1 MKFLLQQ
8 EKRFYLFAFY
18 VGIVLIWVIQEY
30 ITLKNYANCMQSSQK
45 FFDIAEMGI
54 AFLPIFGIYLLFR
67 DINKSKKEVED
78 AQITIEH
85 LKNQNVKL
93 NEVNKSFWES
103 IQKEFKNWNFTE
115 TEKEIS
121 VLILRGLSNQQ
132 IAGLRGKSL
141 KTIENQSFSI
151 YQKSGTTG
159 KLEFIAY
166 FLSPLL
172 PEED

>member
-18 VGIVLIWVIQEY
+18 VGIVLVWVIQEY
-30 ITLKNYANCMQSSQK
+30 ITLKNYANCMQTSQK
-45 FFDIAEMGI
+45 YYDIAEMGI

-141 KTIENQSFSI
+141 KTVENQTFSI

>member
-8 EKRFYLFAFY
+8 ERRFYLFALY
-18 VGIVLIWVIQEY
+18 VGIVLIWVVQEF
-30 ITLKNYANCMQSSQK
+30 ITLKSNANCIQTTQRY
-45 FFDIAEMGI
+45 FDIAEMGI

-78 AQITIEH
+78 AQSTIQH

-93 NEVNKSFWES
+93 NEVNKNFWES

>member
-8 EKRFYLFAFY
+8 DKRFYIFALY
-18 VGIVLIWVIQEY
+18 VGVVFFWVMQEY
-30 ITLKNYANCMQSSQK
+30 FALKRNSNCIQPADK
-45 FFDIAEMGI
+45 YFDILEIGI
-54 AFLPIFGIYLLFR
+54 AFLPIFGIYLLIK
-67 DINKSKKEVED
+67 DIKNSNHEVSLAKE
-78 AQITIEH
+78 TIEH

-93 NEVNKSFWES
+93 GEVNKNFWES
-103 IQKEFKNWNFTE
+103 ILKEFKKWNFTE

-141 KTIENQSFSI
+141 KTIENQTFSI

-172 PEED
+172 PEEE

>member
-18 VGIVLIWVIQEY
+18 VGIVLVWVIQEY
-30 ITLKNYANCMQSSQK
+30 ITLKNYANCMQTSQK
-45 FFDIAEMGI
+45 YYDIAEMGI

-78 AQITIEH
+78 AQITIQH

-141 KTIENQSFSI
+141 KTVENQTFSI

>member
-8 EKRFYLFAFY
+8 DKRFYFFALY
-18 VGIVLIWVIQEY
+18 VGIVVVWVIQEY
-30 ITLKNYANCMQSSQK
+30 LSIKEYANCIKNTQRY
-45 FFDIAEMGI
+45 FDIAEIGI

-67 DINKSKKEVED
+67 DLSRTRSEVSTALE
-78 AQITIEH
+78 TIHH
-85 LKNQNVKL
+85 LKNQNTKL
-93 NEVNKSFWES
+93 NEMNRSFYES
-103 IQKEFKNWNFTE
+103 VQNEFKRWNFTE

-132 IAGLRGKSL
+132 IAGLRGKSM
-141 KTIENQSFSI
+141 KTIENQTFSI

-172 PEED
+172 PEEE

>member
-8 EKRFYLFAFY
+8 ERRFYLFAFY
-18 VGIVLIWVIQEY
+18 VGIVLIWVVQEY
-30 ITLKNYANCMQSSQK
+30 ITLKNNANCMQTTQRY
-45 FFDIAEMGI
+45 FDIAEMGI

-78 AQITIEH
+78 AQVTIQH

-93 NEVNKSFWES
+93 NEVNKNFWES

>member
-8 EKRFYLFAFY
+8 DRRFYLFALY

-30 ITLKNYANCMQSSQK
+30 SNLREYSACMQSSQK
-45 FFDIAEMGI
+45 YFDIAEIGI
-54 AFLPIFGIYLLFR
+54 AFLPIFGIYLLIR
-67 DINKSKKEVED
+67 DLNRSRIEVSSAEE
-78 AQITIEH
+78 TIHH
-85 LKNQNVKL
+85 LKSQNTKL
-93 NEVNKSFWES
+93 NEMNKSFYDS
-103 IQKEFKNWNFTE
+103 VQSEFKKWNFTE

-132 IAGLRGKSL
+132 IAGLRGKST
-141 KTIENQSFSI
+141 KTIENQTFSI

>member
-8 EKRFYLFAFY
+8 DKRFYIFAFY
-18 VGIVLIWVIQEY
+18 VGVVFLWVVQEY
-30 ITLKNYANCMQSSQK
+30 LALKKNSNCIQPADK
-45 FFDIAEMGI
+45 YFDILEIGI
-54 AFLPIFGIYLLFR
+54 AFLPIFGIYLLIK
-67 DINKSKKEVED
+67 DIKNSNHEVFLAKE
-78 AQITIEH
+78 TIEH

-93 NEVNKSFWES
+93 SEVNKNFWES
-103 IQKEFKNWNFTE
+103 ILKEFQNWNFTE
-115 TEKEIS
+115 AEKEIS

-141 KTIENQSFSI
+141 KTIENQTFSI

-172 PEED
+172 PEEE

>member
-8 EKRFYLFAFY
+8 DKRFYIFALY
-18 VGIVLIWVIQEY
+18 VGVVFVWVIQEY
-30 ITLKNYANCMQSSQK
+30 LALKKNSNCLQATDRY
-45 FFDIAEMGI
+45 FDIIEIGI
-54 AFLPIFGIYLLFR
+54 AFLPVFGIFLLFR
-67 DINKSKKEVED
+67 DIKRSNDEVLD
-78 AQITIEH
+78 AKVTIEH

-103 IQKEFKNWNFTE
+103 ILIEFKKWNFTE

-121 VLILRGLSNQQ
+121 VFILRGLSNQQ

-141 KTIENQSFSI
+141 KTIENQTFSI

>member
-8 EKRFYLFAFY
+8 DRRFYFFALY
-18 VGIVLIWVIQEY
+18 VGIVLFWVLQEY
-30 ITLKNYANCMQSSQK
+30 VTIKRNINCIQPTDRY
-45 FFDIAEMGI
+45 FDILEIGI
-54 AFLPIFGIYLLFR
+54 ALLPVIGIYLLFK
-67 DINKSKKEVED
+67 DIKRTKNEVSLAKD
-78 AQITIEH
+78 TIEH

-93 NEVNKSFWES
+93 NEMNKSFWES
-103 IQKEFKNWNFTE
+103 IQKEFKKWNFTL

-121 VLILRGLSNQQ
+121 VFILRGLSNQQ

-141 KTIENQSFSI
+141 KTIENQTFSI

-172 PEED
+172 PDED

>member
-18 VGIVLIWVIQEY
+18 VGIVLVWVIQEY
-30 ITLKNYANCMQSSQK
+30 ITLKNYANCMQTSQK
-45 FFDIAEMGI
+45 YYDIAEMGI

-141 KTIENQSFSI
+141 KTVENQTFSI

-172 PEED
+172 PEEE

>member
-8 EKRFYLFAFY
+8 DRRFYLFALY

-30 ITLKNYANCMQSSQK
+30 FAIKNSAPCIQTTQK
-45 FFDIAEMGI
+45 YFDIAEIGI

-67 DINKSKKEVED
+67 DLKRSKTEVSQALE
-78 AQITIEH
+78 TIQH
-85 LKNQNVKL
+85 LKTQNVKL
-93 NEVNKSFWES
+93 GELNKSFYES
-103 IQKEFKNWNFTE
+103 IQKEFKNWNFTG
-115 TEKEIS
+115 TEREIS
-121 VLILRGLSNQQ
+121 ILILRGLSNQQ

-141 KTIENQSFSI
+141 KTIENQTFSI
-151 YQKSGTTG
+151 FQKSGTTG